1 MAKKTS
7 ATKTWTKN
15 TSVKK
20 APTTK
25 TMTRKLCATKTVTQ
39 NPSATKAPAKKRM
52 VRERSP
58 AARVTGDRDDEARR
72 SPQRPSAGAEHSRQM
87 TGDRSRMTVSEE
99 EVGYGKPPKAHRWKP
114 GQSGNPKGKRKGTK
128 HLSTIVRE
136 LAERSVVA
144 QDANGRRSRLS
155 RAEATLLVAFNKA
168 TLGDIR
174 AIQVVL
180 NLLKEYMPEP
190 EASDPSIPDAAD
202 LQVLKDAQALQALI
216 EEMGG
221 A

>member
-1 MAKKTS
+1 
-7 ATKTWTKN
+7 
-15 TSVKK
+15 
-20 APTTK
+20 
-25 TMTRKLCATKTVTQ
+25 MTE
-39 NPSATKAPAKKRM
+39 P
-52 VRERSP
+52 
-58 AARVTGDRDDEARR
+58 
-72 SPQRPSAGAEHSRQM
+72 
-87 TGDRSRMTVSEE
+87 EE

-136 LAERSVVA
+136 LAEKSVVA
-144 QDANGRRSRLS
+144 QDANGERRRLS
-155 RAEATLLVAFNKA
+155 RAEATLRVAFNKA
-168 TLGDIR
+168 TRGDIR

-190 EASDPSIPDAAD
+190 DASDPSIPDAAD

-216 EEMGG
+216 EEMED